1 MSKQGIGFL
10 KVFLAFDVDVV
21 AITEVVAFAAASHID
36 ETVYGLAFR
45 QGLAD
50 VSLGFFDRNLCR
62 DNQFD
67 VEVLRVLY
75 LFLVVHWQWL
85 KKQNYDFS
93 PRKTSNNFVFAIFAE
108 NIEAMAKK
116 LNRIEF
122 TLREGE
128 DFIPLISLLK
138 ACDVV
143 YSGAEAQ
150 EVVTAGMVLRN
161 GEVETRKRAK
171 ITAGEVIVFE
181 NFEIFVEG

>member
-1 MSKQGIGFL
+1 MSGIVEKAKIGKSDEGCL
-10 KVFLAFDVDVV
+10 VFVL
-21 AITEVVAFAAASHID
+21 
-36 ETVYGLAFR
+36 
-45 QGLAD
+45 
-50 VSLGFFDRNLCR
+50 FFYFCR
-62 DNQFD
+62 
-67 VEVLRVLY
+67 
-75 LFLVVHWQWL
+75 
-85 KKQNYDFS
+85 K
-93 PRKTSNNFVFAIFAE
+93 
-108 NIEAMAKK
+108 IEAMARK

-181 NFEIFVEG
+181 DYEILVEGWDE